1 MPQATQ
7 RQRFIEGS
15 KAVSPILLGAIPFGL
30 VIGVSVAA
38 TPINNWV
45 GWATSIIVFAGAAQ
59 VAVIELIGADAL
71 AAVAIAT
78 PLIINLR
85 HAMYSAAM
93 APHFAKLSRTDRLWM
108 PYLLTDQAFV
118 ISASR
123 YEPDSD
129 PTTIKW
135 FYLGAAVTMWLPWQI
150 ATVVGILIGAEV
162 PPEWSLDFAIALV
175 FLGLLAPA
183 VNTRP
188 AAVAA
193 VVGGGVAVLALDL
206 PNGTG
211 IIVASLAGVAAGTFA
226 DWRLKA

>member
-1 MPQATQ
+1 MPATP

-15 KAVSPILLGAIPFGL
+15 KAVSPILLGAVPFGL

-38 TPINNWV
+38 TPIDNWV
-45 GWATSIIVFAGAAQ
+45 GWATSIIIFAGAAQ
-59 VAVIELIGADAL
+59 VATIELIGTNAL

-93 APHFAKLSRTDRLWM
+93 APYFGKLSARDRLWL

-118 ISASR
+118 VSAGR

-135 FYLGAAVTMWLPWQI
+135 FYLGTAMTLWIPWQI
-150 ATVVGILIGAEV
+150 ATIVGIVIGAEI

-175 FLGLLAPA
+175 FLALLAPA
-183 VNTRP
+183 VSSRP

-193 VVGGGVAVLALDL
+193 VVGGTVGVLALDM

-211 IIVASLAGVAAGTFA
+211 IIVASLAGVAAGSFA
-226 DWRLKA
+226 EWRLSR

>member
-1 MPQATQ
+1 MSQATP

-15 KAVSPILLGAIPFGL
+15 KAVSPILLGAVPFGL

-38 TPINNWV
+38 TPIDNWV
-45 GWATSIIVFAGAAQ
+45 GWATSILIFAGAAQ
-59 VAVIELIGADAL
+59 IAVIELINDNAL

-93 APHFAKLSRTDRLWM
+93 APHFGKLTRADRLWL
-108 PYLLTDQAFV
+108 PYVLTDQAFV

-123 YEPDSD
+123 YESDSD
-129 PTTIKW
+129 ATTIKW
-135 FYLGAAVTMWLPWQI
+135 YYLGAALTLWIPWQM
-150 ATVVGILIGAEV
+150 ATVVGIVVGAEV

-183 VNTRP
+183 VHNKP
-188 AAVAA
+188 SAVAA
-193 VVGGGVAVLALDL
+193 VVGGVVAVLGLDL

-211 IIVASLAGVAAGTFA
+211 IIVASIAGVAAGTYA
-226 DWRLKA
+226 DWRLSR